1 MKKLLLTLVAL
12 LATCGFAQAQ
22 DVLYIVGSNS
32 GWAEPNA
39 KNASAYENWT
49 LAKTSENVYE
59 GTVTFKAGV
68 EFRFYKA
75 LTGWGGND
83 SLGPDSND
91 GDASSISS
99 GSNVSFTHG
108 WKGKWSLENFNG
120 GEVKLTV
127 DLSTNTFKAEYET
140 TIIPDNYVY
149 AIHGQI
155 FGDPD
160 WSSTDMTE
168 NEDGT
173 WSLTANVVSGKFGI
187 KYYNQNGNAQLGWY
201 AAQNGSPTAIVNVP
215 MTAASDNCVN
225 WESSLEG
232 EYTFV
237 FDPNAKTLTIKSD
250 SDTPV
255 VAPYDE
261 ESVVYFVAPEGVT
274 GGVHTYIWNN
284 VEPETNWGSA
294 PASEVAEGMSY
305 NGRTVYCYRYKGD
318 YNNVIFWWDGGQTN
332 DLSISDNHAKLIV
345 ATGNKNE
352 TSYDF
357 KTPEVDMKSDIEFG
371 VHHPDSPVKMSIA
384 CGQFK
389 FDDEMFGGDWKE
401 SHTFTEFGNEN
412 SIEEVTYRVRNAAG
426 VEFSETRTANILNA
440 PKEVYLYVAYK
451 DDADRAPVT
460 FNLASTWNPEH
471 TVSINSGAVENAYI
485 EVIDNSL
492 EPDDNGN
499 YFYKPVKLDGVKV
512 PAHMIFS
519 TVTFVLPA
527 ANGFAA
533 QAEDVLSG
541 NNMML
546 DLTGDTPV
554 LTDNFNFK
562 SDVSGV
568 KAIEANATDA
578 TAEYYNLQGMRV
590 DGALA
595 PGLYIRRQG
604 NITTK
609 VLVK

>member
-1 MKKLLLTLVAL
+1 MKKILLTLVAL

-32 GWAEPNA
+32 GWATPDA
-39 KNASAYENWT
+39 SNASAYENWT

-59 GTVTFKAGV
+59 GTVTFNAGV
-68 EFRFYKA
+68 QFRFYKA
-75 LTGWGGND
+75 LTGWDGNN
-83 SLGPDSND
+83 SLGPSYIDDDVISV
-91 GDASSISS
+91 SS
-99 GSNVSFTHG
+99 GATGSFAPG
-108 WKGKWSLENFNG
+108 KKAKWSLENFNG

-127 DLSTNTFKAEYET
+127 DLSTNTFKAEYEI

-160 WSSTDMTE
+160 WSSTDMTA

-173 WSLTANVVSGKFGI
+173 WSLTANIVSGKFGI
-187 KYYNQNGNAQLGWY
+187 KYYNQNGNVQLDWY

-215 MTAASDNCVN
+215 MTATNNNCVN

-237 FDPNAKTLTIKSD
+237 FDPEAQTLTIKSD
-250 SDTPV
+250 IDIPMVT
-255 VAPYDE
+255 PYDE
-261 ESVVYFVAPEGVT
+261 ESIVYFVAPAGVT

-284 VEPETNWGSA
+284 DGPEIDWGYA

-318 YNNVIFWWDGGQTN
+318 YNNVIFWWNGGQTN
-332 DLSISDNHAKLIV
+332 DLKVSENHAKLVV
-345 ATGNKNE
+345 AKGNKNE

-357 KTPEVDMKSDIEFG
+357 KTPELYLKSNLEFS
-371 VHHPDSPVKMSIA
+371 VHHPDSPVKMVIA
-384 CGQFK
+384 GGQFK

-412 SIEEVTYRVRNAAG
+412 SIEEVIYRIKNASG
-426 VEFSETRTANILNA
+426 VEFTEPRTASILNA

-460 FNLASTWNPEH
+460 FNLASTWNSEH
-471 TVSINSGAVENAYI
+471 NVSINSGAVENAYI
-485 EVIDNSL
+485 EVIDNTL

-519 TVTFVLPA
+519 TVTFMLPA
-527 ANGFAA
+527 ANGIAA

-562 SDVSGV
+562 SDVSSV
-568 KAIEANATDA
+568 EAIEATAAEATI
-578 TAEYYNLQGMRV
+578 EYYNLQGMRV
-590 DGALA
+590 DSALT

-604 NITTK
+604 TTTTK